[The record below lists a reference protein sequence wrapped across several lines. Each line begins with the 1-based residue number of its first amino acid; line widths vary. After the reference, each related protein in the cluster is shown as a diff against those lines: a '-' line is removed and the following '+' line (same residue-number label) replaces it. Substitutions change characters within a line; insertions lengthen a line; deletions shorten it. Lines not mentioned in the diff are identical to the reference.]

1 MPAYLCRELASAA
14 GKAPLRFYPLDDQLS
29 PDTYFL
35 RSALGAGDLIVV
47 IDYFGWPP
55 SKTLLELA
63 AEQHEVIWVE
73 DRAHCLWTQDPPWAP
88 WVLYSPRKLV
98 GVPDGGILVGP
109 KDADLPNAR
118 LECRDGA
125 FSLPELMRFEDVGGT
140 RHPSWYAAFQEREA
154 SLSVEAL
161 PLSHLTAALLQ
172 RIPLRQLVEARQRNF
187 AILAELLSP
196 HDLLHRSPSKIA
208 PFGFVIKV
216 DDAASLAAA
225 LATERFFCARHW
237 ADLASDATIFP
248 KEHALSRHLLTLPC
262 DHRYEG
268 AELIRLADTVRRL
281 IRQRQG

>member
-1 MPAYLCRELASAA
+1 
-14 GKAPLRFYPLDDQLS
+14 
-29 PDTYFL
+29 
-35 RSALGAGDLIVV
+35 
-47 IDYFGWPP
+47 
-55 SKTLLELA
+55 
-63 AEQHEVIWVE
+63 
-73 DRAHCLWTQDPPWAP
+73 
-88 WVLYSPRKLV
+88 
-98 GVPDGGILVGP
+98 
-109 KDADLPNAR
+109 
-118 LECRDGA
+118 
-125 FSLPELMRFEDVGGT
+125 MRFEDVGGT

-248 KEHALSRHLLTLPC
+248 KEHALSRHLLPC
-262 DHRYEG
+262 LAIIAMKGPSLSGWRTPFAASSDSAKANRMASTFEG
-268 AELIRLADTVRRL
+268 RRDWLNHWNGVAKRAGPEEFLRQVERTVGGKPTNDLQIALDVRATCQALELNASDCLLDLCCGNGLVTFRLASVCQSVYAVDFSSDL
-281 IRQRQG
+281 IMVERVTTPLLTSAIFFLLQRS